1 MIKKFLVTK
10 SETLLNHLLTHY
22 SNIGYMK
29 QAQVNNLDNVPE
41 AIWDLWYSPFSASF
55 VTIKRSDIKAPNA
68 DTFQI
73 LKKLIWL
80 KYKFFIEFS
89 KL

>member
-1 MIKKFLVTK
+1 MKKAK
-10 SETLLNHLLTHY
+10 
-22 SNIGYMK
+22 I
-29 QAQVNNLDNVPE
+29 NNLDTVPKI
-41 AIWDLWYSPFSASF
+41 IWDLWYSPFSASF
-55 VTIKRSDIKAPNA
+55 VTIKRSDIKALNV